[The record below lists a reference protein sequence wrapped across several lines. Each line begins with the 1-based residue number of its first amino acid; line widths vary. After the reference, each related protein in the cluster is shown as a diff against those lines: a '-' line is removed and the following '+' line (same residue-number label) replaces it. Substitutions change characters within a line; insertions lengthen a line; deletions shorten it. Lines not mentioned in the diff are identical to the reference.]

1 MRVSAAATVGEMQS
15 GFRAPY
21 LIPIAESSLAQVKH
35 RRALKGEK
43 SNADDVRSFSCS
55 RPAIVGCDAW
65 AGRRRQNDDP
75 APAARRRSSVDGADN
90 RYTISTLKLR

>member
-35 RRALKGEK
+35 RRTLMGEK
-43 SNADDVRSFSCS
+43 SNADDV
-55 RPAIVGCDAW
+55 
-65 AGRRRQNDDP
+65 
-75 APAARRRSSVDGADN
+75 
-90 RYTISTLKLR
+90 